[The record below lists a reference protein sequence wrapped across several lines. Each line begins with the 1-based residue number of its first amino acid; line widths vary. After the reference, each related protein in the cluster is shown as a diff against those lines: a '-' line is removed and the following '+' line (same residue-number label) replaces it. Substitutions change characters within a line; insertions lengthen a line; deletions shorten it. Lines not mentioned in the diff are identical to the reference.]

1 MRERQSGCLP
11 IGKIVRWLNPGKN
24 EGGGVFVDPDPTPP
38 FVDMFGVVLSEE
50 DFSDASLIG
59 AEDGESDASAT
70 VENSVVRMGS
80 RDDESGFLGIYEDK
94 ESDYALRLKKKMRV
108 EEKKRKGK

>member
-38 FVDMFGVVLSEE
+38 FVDMFGVFLSAE
-50 DFSDASLIG
+50 DFSDAPLLGDEDEGLG
-59 AEDGESDASAT
+59 AKVVIES
-70 VENSVVRMGS
+70 SVKRMGS
-80 RDDESGFLGIYEDK
+80 LEDESGFLGIYEDK
-94 ESDYALRLKKKMRV
+94 EPDYALRLKKKMRV